1 MCVTPLCIVN
11 VGEALGLFMRF
22 NGPVIC
28 MQFDNIDFVLDCKTP
43 TNALLNQI
51 DVIELGYV
59 ITICRKFFAAQ
70 FTNFKVD
77 LKEDK

>member
-1 MCVTPLCIVN
+1 MPS
-11 VGEALGLFMRF
+11 
-22 NGPVIC
+22 
-28 MQFDNIDFVLDCKTP
+28 
-43 TNALLNQI
+43 LNQI

-77 LKEDK
+77 LKEDKQMRPLIF